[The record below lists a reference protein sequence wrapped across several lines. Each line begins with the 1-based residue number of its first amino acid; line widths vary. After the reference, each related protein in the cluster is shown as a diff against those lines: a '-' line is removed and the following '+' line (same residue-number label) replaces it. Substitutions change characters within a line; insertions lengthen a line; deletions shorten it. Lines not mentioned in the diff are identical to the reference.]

1 MHFGDACASLWVDGE
16 LVHLEDLVLHDAG
29 ADIRAPTHELTIA
42 RDVLRSRRRS
52 PGSPPPG
59 HYALKGSGYSAAM
72 ETI

>member
-42 RDVLRSRRRS
+42 RDVLRSRRRCR
-52 PGSPPPG
+52 
-59 HYALKGSGYSAAM
+59 AARRLGTM
-72 ETI
+72 P